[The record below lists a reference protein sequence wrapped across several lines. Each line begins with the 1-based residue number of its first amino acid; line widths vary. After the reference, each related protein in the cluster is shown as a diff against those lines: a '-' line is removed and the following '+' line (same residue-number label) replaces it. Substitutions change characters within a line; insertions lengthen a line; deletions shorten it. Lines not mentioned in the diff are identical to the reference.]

1 LGSIVLV
8 GLDRLDVTPW
18 ISLVVA
24 VVITTVTRLI
34 VLALNVSIPAWRA

>member
-1 LGSIVLV
+1 VM
-8 GLDRLDVTPW
+8 
-18 ISLVVA
+18 A